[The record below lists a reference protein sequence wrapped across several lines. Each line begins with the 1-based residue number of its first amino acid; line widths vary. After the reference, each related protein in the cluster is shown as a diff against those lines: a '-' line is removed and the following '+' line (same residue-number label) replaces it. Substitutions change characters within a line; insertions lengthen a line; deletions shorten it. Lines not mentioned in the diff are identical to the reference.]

1 MDWDDVPPQQAK
13 GGLVGDPGRLGRI
26 GTNGGGGVQIAGIA
40 VIAGIAGIAGI
51 GKTKPF
57 ATDEH
62 GRAQTGL
69 DGY

>member
-1 MDWDDVPPQQAK
+1 MSGTPGGWDE
-13 GGLVGDPGRLGRI
+13 LGRT
-26 GTNGGGGVQIAGIA
+26 GEGGVQIAGIA

>member
-1 MDWDDVPPQQAK
+1 MLMNLDETGRGR
-13 GGLVGDPGRLGRI
+13 GGPDRLPFRPF
-26 GTNGGGGVQIAGIA
+26 TK
-40 VIAGIAGIAGI
+40 IAGIAGIVGI
-51 GKTKPF
+51 GKPKPF